1 MNMLIIDTIGSV
13 ASGDENDSK
22 KGTRVIENMNM
33 MVQTRIPQDFAV
45 ICIAHTC
52 KGGSHGT
59 WNANKGK
66 TVTPGQIGQIRGTG
80 GQAALCRAAHS
91 VTYAGGD
98 PAHKNKRI
106 LWNVRNSF
114 RTDGL
119 ADPICFEKGE
129 DGVIKEVPMV
139 PLFQPAAKEEPTEEK
154 KKEIQLLKSRPVDHF
169 LREILVSPKAP
180 CEIKESLVKPVVNKL
195 GFNAETEYNH
205 LQANRNSFVPITKIA
220 PTKGS
225 KARKT
230 WKWVLAE
237 KCNSLSPLP
246 TPDRVKV
253 KEAVKMVKGDTPD
266 GSSSSSSDSSDSSDS
281 DRV

>member
-1 MNMLIIDTIGSV
+1 MCDFAGVDELVKEIMFYPKMNMLIIDTIGSV

-52 KGGSHGT
+52 KGGNHGT

-66 TVTPGQIGQIRGTG
+66 TVSPGQIGQIRGTG
-80 GQAALCRAAHS
+80 GQVALCRAAHS

-98 PAHKNKRI
+98 PIHKNKRI

-139 PLFQPAAKEEPTEEK
+139 PLFQPAAKEEPSEEK
-154 KKEIQLLKSRPVDHF
+154 GTAKAQQKARPMDHF
-169 LREILVSPKAP
+169 LREILGSPKPP
-180 CEIKESLVKPVVNKL
+180 CQIKESLAKPML
-195 GFNAETEYNH
+195 GNLGCFDAGTKYNH
-205 LQANRNSFVPITKIA
+205 QVLQTNKNSFVPITKV
-220 PTKGS
+220 PPVKGS
-225 KARKT
+225 TTRMPSPAV
-230 WKWVLAE
+230 WNWLVAFSVLYSVE
-237 KCNSLSPLP
+237 L
-246 TPDRVKV
+246 
-253 KEAVKMVKGDTPD
+253 
-266 GSSSSSSDSSDSSDS
+266 
-281 DRV
+281 